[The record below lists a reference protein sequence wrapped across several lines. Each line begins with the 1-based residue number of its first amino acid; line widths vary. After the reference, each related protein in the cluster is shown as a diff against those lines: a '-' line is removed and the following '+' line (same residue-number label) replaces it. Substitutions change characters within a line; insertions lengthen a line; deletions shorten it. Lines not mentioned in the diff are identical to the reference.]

1 MMLETLDL
9 KRSHFEITGVRQVFK
24 VLGFAAN
31 LLEQYFRVEL
41 HGLKH
46 LPSEKPLIFA
56 PNHSGFSGRDVLI
69 LAHLL
74 SKQRGQMPRIIAH
87 RAYFELGKA
96 EARISRAFGLRP
108 ACRDSLFKSLARG
121 HDLLIF
127 PEGED
132 GNFKPSTEAYKLQ
145 PFHTGFLHGAL
156 QDGAPIVRTIVI
168 GAEETHFNAAKI
180 DLSAII
186 PRFKAPLPLN
196 LLPLPAKWDI
206 HFMQALRYPATNQ
219 TLPVDLRGEAERIR
233 ATMQAKLNRELA
245 RRPYIYFPKVL

>member
-1 MMLETLDL
+1 MLETLDL
-9 KRSHFEITGVRQVFK
+9 KRSHFEITGVRQAFK
-24 VLGFAAN
+24 LLGFAAN

-41 HGLKH
+41 HGRKN
-46 LPSEKPLIFA
+46 LPPEKPLIFA
-56 PNHSGFSGRDVLI
+56 PNHSGFSGLDVLI

-74 SKQRGQMPRIIAH
+74 SKERGQMPRIIAH
-87 RAYFELGKA
+87 RAYFELGKT

-108 ACRDSLFKSLARG
+108 ACRDSLFKSLANG

-145 PFHTGFLHGAL
+145 PFHTGFLHGAFL
-156 QDGAPIVRTIVI
+156 RGTPVVRTIVI

-180 DLSAII
+180 DLSAFI

-196 LLPLPAKWDI
+196 ILPLPAKWDI
-206 HFMQALRYPATNQ
+206 HFMQALRYPAGTQ
-219 TLPVDLRGEAERIR
+219 PTAGELRAEAQRIR
-233 ATMQAKLNRELA
+233 STMQTKLNRELA
-245 RRPYIYFPKVL
+245 RRPYIYFPEIL